1 MSTEA
6 WERLQ
11 GIASDSKRPANWVCI
26 ERWEWKGRYR
36 INWVIKRAFSKK
48 EGSSYEINVPLYP
61 REGDLQSPTV
71 TRLALDWSKGTS

>member
-1 MSTEA
+1 MCKGGASMSTEA

-36 INWVIKRAFSKK
+36 ITA
-48 EGSSYEINVPLYP
+48 
-61 REGDLQSPTV
+61 
-71 TRLALDWSKGTS
+71 